1 MEVETVWLAL
11 LSTLTF
17 LLARLLAT
25 AAHLRNNNYREQW
38 GHLYQIYPSH

>member
-17 LLARLLAT
+17 LLAKLLVT
-25 AAHLRNNNYREQW
+25 AAHLRNSNYKGLW
-38 GHLYQIYPSH
+38 AHLYQIYPSH